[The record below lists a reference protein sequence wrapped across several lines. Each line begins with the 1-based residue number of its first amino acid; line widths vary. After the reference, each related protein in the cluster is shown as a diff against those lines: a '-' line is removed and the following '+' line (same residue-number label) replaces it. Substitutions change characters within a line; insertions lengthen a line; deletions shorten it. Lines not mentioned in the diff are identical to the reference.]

1 ASDAST
7 APSATNNVILESLRL
22 DDSPETS
29 NLRLRYETG
38 LNATDTRIAALRKA
52 IEQEE
57 HDRSSFEAAIA
68 DEARIMTPFKPNT
81 FLTQSHP

>member
-1 ASDAST
+1 MATEHLPSNETQAAAELPHDDASDAST

-38 LNATDTRIAALRKA
+38 LNATDTR
-52 IEQEE
+52 
-57 HDRSSFEAAIA
+57 
-68 DEARIMTPFKPNT
+68 
-81 FLTQSHP
+81 